1 MDDRLVHIRTDRSAL
16 DFWSRARKLSDVMDD
31 GTLRSNGP
39 TPNPSA
45 GRFSAADAANTPFGR
60 QNHPTLRAE
69 RLNSENT
76 VAEIREVDENIGPNA
91 AIQKENNELKKKIT
105 RLEQQMA
112 SLLQV
117 NQTLVNSLKG

>member
-76 VAEIREVDENIGPNA
+76 ETEIRKVGGNVNRNA
-91 AIQKENNELKKKIT
+91 VIQKENNELKEKIT
-105 RLEQQMA
+105 RLEQQIV
-112 SLLQV
+112 SLLKV
-117 NQTLVNSLKG
+117 K